1 MNERLASYLCWDLQV
16 SYNIMVK
23 VYAMSGLYHEVEDL
37 FKAMER
43 DGCPPDSSTYLSLV
57 QAYSESS
64 KCLEAEETINAM
76 RKKGIPPSC
85 AHFKHLLYALVK
97 AGLMI
102 EAERVYMELLS
113 AGLNPDLL
121 CCRAMLRGYMDYG
134 HVEKGIKFFEQI
146 RESVKADRF
155 IMSAAVHLYKS
166 AGKKLEAE
174 VVFESM
180 KNLRISFL
188 DELEV
193 GLKIQRPRLVSQ
205 ATDQVTI

>member
-1 MNERLASYLCWDLQV
+1 MNERLLVFAGELQV
-16 SYNIMVK
+16 SYNVMAK
-23 VYAMSGLYHEVEDL
+23 VYAMSGLYHEVEEL
-37 FKAMER
+37 FKVMER
-43 DGCPPDSSTYLSLV
+43 DGCPPDSFTYLSLV
-57 QAYSESS
+57 QAYSVSS

-76 RKKGIPPSC
+76 QKKGIPPSN

-97 AGLMI
+97 AGLMV

-113 AGLNPDLL
+113 AGLNPDLV

-166 AGKKLEAE
+166 AGKKLKAE
-174 VVFESM
+174 VLLESM
-180 KNLRISFL
+180 KSLRISFL
-188 DELEV
+188 NELEV
-193 GLKIQRPRLVSQ
+193 GLKIQCPATYPR
-205 ATDQVTI
+205 